1 MKASKILAAA
11 AVLTLAASGSALAFH
26 DGGAA
31 YCEGCHT
38 MHNSSGNVA
47 MNKGKAALTG
57 VNYLLQGSDQ
67 SSTCLNCHGAT
78 AAKAGSYH
86 VLSSDATAGGT
97 VPSNYTP
104 GGDFAWVKETFT
116 TTNSR
121 GGAVTSKGERHG
133 HNIVAADFGITADT
147 TLTTAPGGNY
157 PAGNLACSSC
167 HDPHGKFRIVDAN
180 GTIQRPVVAGT
191 GNAGATD
198 VNKSLPIDGSGSY
211 GAMPTATE
219 AVGVYRL
226 LGGQG
231 YLPDSVT
238 GVAGIQPFAADPPTA
253 VAPSTYNRKETTTDT
268 RVAYGTGMSEWCTN
282 CHTKIHNSAAA
293 YDAGTS
299 FIHPASSDSKLGTT
313 ILANYNA
320 YLKSADFSGGV
331 ATAYTSMVPFE
342 EGTKD
347 RAALAAHAVIDG
359 SQVAGADAQS
369 NVMCLS
375 CHRAHATGWDSMTRW
390 TNKTEFLTVG
400 GVYPGVGLSG
410 EAGYGEYNQ
419 GKTQAEVQA
428 TFYDR
433 PASVYATYQ
442 RSLCNKC
449 HAKD

>member
-11 AVLTLAASGSALAFH
+11 AMLTLAASGSALAFH

-47 MNKGKAALTG
+47 MGKNGNATQFKG

-67 SSTCLNCHGAT
+67 SSTCLNCHGSST
-78 AAKAGSYH
+78 NHTGYH
-86 VLSSDATAGGT
+86 ILSTDAVAGGV

-104 GGDFAWVKETFT
+104 GGDFAWVKETFN

-133 HNIVAADFGITADT
+133 HNVVAVDFGIAADT
-147 TLTTAPGGNY
+147 TLTVAPGGTY
-157 PAGNLACSSC
+157 PAASLACSSC
-167 HDPHGKFRIVDAN
+167 HDPHGKYRIVTD
-180 GTIQRPVVAGT
+180 GSVQRPVVGGT
-191 GNAGATD
+191 

-211 GAMPTATE
+211 GAIPTATE

-231 YLPDSVT
+231 YLPESAA
-238 GVAGIQPFAADPPTA
+238 VAGASAFTANPPYA
-253 VAPSTYNRKETTTDT
+253 VAPSTYNQSEATHDV
-268 RVAYGTGMSEWCTN
+268 RVAYGTGMSEWCSN
-282 CHTKIHNSAAA
+282 CHTAIHNSTAS
-293 YDAGTS
+293 YDSGAS
-299 FIHPASSDSKLGTT
+299 FIHPASSDSKLGSV

-320 YLKSADFSGGV
+320 YVKSADFSGAVG
-331 ATAYTSMVPFE
+331 TAYTSLVPFE
-342 EGTKD
+342 EGTSD
-347 RAALAAHAVIDG
+347 RTALAAHAVIDG
-359 SQVAGADAQS
+359 SQTGGADSNS

-390 TNKTEFLTVG
+390 TNKTEFLTIAG
-400 GVYPGVGLSG
+400 AYPGLGLAG

-419 GKTQAEVQA
+419 GKTQNEIQA
-428 TFYDR
+428 TFYQR
-433 PASVYATYQ
+433 PATNFATYQ